1 MMTVVIWSPMR
12 RRRFLRLVV
21 AGLLANVTVTACDG
35 IRTAI
40 GIQKTTPLTQDQYV
54 SLSDIAPD
62 FTLPSTSGRPFHL
75 AEYRGKVVL
84 LVFGYTYC
92 PDVCPLTLLKLAEA
106 RRILAA
112 DGERV
117 QVVMVTVDPERDQ
130 MANLTS
136 YVTGF
141 DKSFIGVRGT
151 IEETEAVGKLW
162 GVQFEREAGSETAG
176 YAVAH
181 TAGTFVVDRQ
191 GKRRLLLSPEL
202 SGRVVASQIKL
213 FLQG

>member
-1 MMTVVIWSPMR
+1 MIVVKWSIVR
-12 RRRFLRLVV
+12 RRQFLRIVGMGLVAPV
-21 AGLLANVTVTACDG
+21 VLTACDG
-35 IRTAI
+35 IRTAV
-40 GIQKTTPLTQDQYV
+40 GLEKTTPLTQDQYV
-54 SLSDIAPD
+54 SLSDVAPD
-62 FTLPSTSGRPFHL
+62 FTLPATNGRPFHL

-84 LVFGYTYC
+84 VVFGYTFC

-106 RRILAA
+106 RRILGA

-117 QVVMVTVDPERDQ
+117 QVLMVTVDPERDQ
-130 MANLTS
+130 MSNLTS

-151 IEETEAVGKLW
+151 TEETEAVVKLW
-162 GVQFEREAGSETAG
+162 GVHFERDAASTPSG

-202 SGRVVASQIKL
+202 SGQVVASQIKL
-213 FLQG
+213 FLKG